1 MTNVIVTRPVHAN
14 KTICVEDEFSE
25 YENVLIINSNHDLRN
40 QSVKAINFFTFIYL
54 LKMVFVTQSIVIFF
68 YEIHMIFKSSYNNI
82 I

>member
-40 QSVKAINFFTFIYL
+40 QSVKAINFFTYIFIEDGVCY
-54 LKMVFVTQSIVIFF
+54 TINCYIFLRN
-68 YEIHMIFKSSYNNI
+68 SYDI
-82 I
+82 